1 MGIDLLLAAS
11 GLAAGLFGSLL
22 GLGGGILIVPLLNLA
37 FGYPLTTA
45 VGTSLICVIATST
58 GAASH
63 NVRTGR
69 ADVRLGLVLE
79 GGTVVGAVVGGVLAG
94 FLPDRVLAG
103 FFALL
108 MYYTAFNMGR
118 GALRRAGASDDA
130 ELSVDPAAP
139 DGPDAPAYRSHNR
152 PLALGVAFFAGNVS
166 GLLGVGGGVIKV
178 PLVHLVMG
186 APLHVAVATS
196 NFIIGVT
203 AAAGA
208 YAYLFRGDV
217 DPGVAGPVV
226 LGVAAGAFV
235 GARLGRRLRARWL
248 AILFLLV
255 VVYVAIQMTLRA
267 VGGVA
272 A

>member
-11 GLAAGLFGSLL
+11 GLAAGFFGSLL

-45 VGTSLICVIATST
+45 VGVSLICVIATST
-58 GAASH
+58 GAAAH

-69 ADVRLGLVLE
+69 ADVRLGLMLE
-79 GGTVVGAVVGGVLAG
+79 GGTVVGAVVGGILAG
-94 FLPDRVLAG
+94 LVPERLLAG
-103 FFALL
+103 LFALL
-108 MYYTAFNMGR
+108 MFYTAVSMGR
-118 GALRRAGASDDA
+118 GALRPAAMADHHLIR
-130 ELSVDPAAP
+130 VDPSAP
-139 DGPDAPAYRSHNR
+139 DGPDAPAYRSHRR
-152 PLALGVAFFAGNVS
+152 PLALGGAFFAGNVS

-178 PLVHLVMG
+178 PLVHLLMG
-186 APLHVAVATS
+186 APLYIAVATS

-226 LGVAAGAFV
+226 LGVAAGAFL
-235 GARLGRRLRARWL
+235 GARAGHRVRARWL

-255 VVYVAIQMTLRA
+255 VLYVGVQMTLRA
-267 VGGVA
+267 LGA
-272 A
+272 TS

>member
-1 MGIDLLLAAS
+1 MGIDLLLALS

-37 FGYPLTTA
+37 FGYPLITA

-63 NVRTGR
+63 NVRSGR
-69 ADVRLGLVLE
+69 ADVRLGLLLE
-79 GGTVVGAVVGGVLAG
+79 SGTVIGAVVGGLVASLIPER
-94 FLPDRVLAG
+94 LLAG
-103 FFALL
+103 FFGLL
-108 MYYTAFNMGR
+108 MFYTAYTMGR
-118 GALRRAGASDDA
+118 RAFGAERSDEGAVR
-130 ELSVDPAAP
+130 VDPSAP
-139 DGPDAPAYRSHNR
+139 DGPDAPPYRTHRR
-152 PLALGVAFFAGNVS
+152 PLALAAAFFAGNVS

-208 YAYLFRGDV
+208 YAYLFRGDI

-226 LGVAAGAFV
+226 LGVAAGAFL
-235 GARLGRRLRARWL
+235 GARVGHRIHARWL
-248 AILFLLV
+248 SLLFLVV
-255 VVYVAIQMTLRA
+255 VVYVAIQMSMRA
-267 VGGVA
+267 LGA
-272 A
+272 AA

>member
-1 MGIDLLLAAS
+1 MGLDLLLALS
-11 GLAAGLFGSLL
+11 GVGAGLFGALL

-58 GAASH
+58 GAAAH

-69 ADVRLGLVLE
+69 ADVRLGLLLE
-79 GGTVVGAVVGGVLAG
+79 SGTVIGAVVGAVIAG
-94 FLPDRVLAG
+94 LLPEQALTG
-103 FFALL
+103 LFALL
-108 MYYTAFNMGR
+108 MFYTAYNMARSALRGGR
-118 GALRRAGASDDA
+118 GMAA
-130 ELSVDPAAP
+130 ETERIDPSVP
-139 DGPDAPAYRSHNR
+139 DGPDAPAYRSHHR
-152 PLALGVAFFAGNVS
+152 PLALVGAFFAGNVS
-166 GLLGVGGGVIKV
+166 GLLGVGGGTIKV

-226 LGVAAGAFV
+226 LGVAAGAAL
-235 GARLGRRLRARWL
+235 GARVGRRIQARWL

-255 VVYVAIQMTLRA
+255 VLYVGVEMSLRA
-267 VGGVA
+267 LGGR
-272 A
+272 